1 MKKAI
6 IAALIGIATISATPV
21 SIAAS
26 AKKYVLDEKC
36 YKIQLARGTAE
47 SQARVLCMRPEGY
60 VGN

>member
-6 IAALIGIATISATPV
+6 IAALIGIATMS
-21 SIAAS
+21 AAS
-26 AKKYVLDEKC
+26 VTTAAPKKYVLDEKC

-47 SQARVLCMRPEGY
+47 SQARVMCMRPEGY

>member
-1 MKKAI
+1 MKKAM
-6 IAALIGIATISATPV
+6 IAVLIGLA
-21 SIAAS
+21 SIANISVAAP

-47 SQARVLCMRPEGY
+47 SQARVMCMRPEGY